1 MSDMETAGIIMAL
14 DEPNEMKHYGR
25 HVKNF
30 NQTLWD
36 QHCMD
41 IVERGNIAKVLFQH
55 KSAWMVNTHAYEMYY
70 MVKNRFLILKLT

>member
-55 KSAWMVNTHAYEMYY
+55 KSACMVNTHAYEMYY

>member
-41 IVERGNIAKVLFQH
+41 IVERGNIAKVLFQQ
-55 KSAWMVNTHAYEMYY
+55 KSACMVNTHAYEMYY